1 MALASDTAGRATVT
15 TRIVSSSE
23 FEPIVV
29 GRYLLHRQI
38 ARGGMATIH
47 LAHLIG
53 DVGFSRIVAAKRL
66 HPELA
71 ENAEFVTMFLD
82 EARVASKVHHRNIVP
97 VLDLVTAAGEVVLV
111 QEYVRGAPLSRL
123 LQTAA
128 DASTYVPVPVAAS
141 IATQTLAALHAA
153 HDTSDEMGVAMRIV
167 HRDVSPQNIMVATD
181 GTARLLDF
189 GVAKA
194 AMAAHVTQ
202 KGTFKGKL
210 SYSAP
215 EHIRGSATHQ
225 SDIFS
230 LSVVLWELVTG
241 KRMHRSGMGMTKLIE
256 RIMAGGVPL
265 VTEELAD
272 QRPFIS
278 GYRWQ
283 QIEALAPIIAR
294 GLAPDPRDRWT
305 TASTMEEVIS
315 NAVPLASGTDTAEWL
330 ATAAR
335 EFLEER
341 ERMVAEEEA
350 RWRSRGRAISVS
362 MPADLAIPIARES
375 SGPVYAL
382 ELLPA
387 LRFVSWV
394 KHRVSPRVAVG
405 LGSSLLL
412 LLLLVLAWPHGH
424 AAPPRLPTDEPAV
437 VMPPAAAILPP
448 VIPTPEERCAPPPVV
463 THTVPPPRPP
473 QPAVKHVVR
482 ALKAAA
488 LVKPPPPTP
497 KAIQAPR
504 PPPPKP
510 PAVNC
515 NPPYYYD
522 GAKKV
527 FKPAC
532 V

>member
-1 MALASDTAGRATVT
+1 VE
-15 TRIVSSSE
+15 ISSE
-23 FEPIVV
+23 FDPLVV

-47 LAHLIG
+47 LAHLVG

-66 HPELA
+66 HTELA

-97 VLDLVTAAGEVVLV
+97 VLDLVTAAREVVLV

-128 DASTYVPVPVAAS
+128 DASTYVPLPIAAS

-153 HDTSDEMGVAMRIV
+153 HETTDEMGTPLRVV

-230 LSVVLWELVTG
+230 LSIVLWELVTG
-241 KRMHRSGMGMTKLIE
+241 RRLHRANLGMTKLIE
-256 RIMAGGVPL
+256 RIMAGQIPL
-265 VTEELAD
+265 VTEELAE
-272 QRPFIS
+272 QRALTS

-294 GLAPDPRDRWT
+294 GLAPEPRERWK
-305 TASTMEEVIS
+305 TASEMEEVIT
-315 NAVPLASGTDTAEWL
+315 NAVPIASGTDTAEWL
-330 ATAAR
+330 STAAR

-350 RWRSRGRAISVS
+350 RWRSRGRAISAGLPV
-362 MPADLAIPIARES
+362 DLAIPVAREA
-375 SGPVYAL
+375 SGPAHAIDFA
-382 ELLPA
+382 PA
-387 LRFVSWV
+387 QRFISWV
-394 KHRVSPRVAVG
+394 TRRLPRQIAIG
-405 LGSSLLL
+405 FGA
-412 LLLLVLAWPHGH
+412 LLVLLLAMVIAWPHGQP
-424 AAPPRLPTDEPAV
+424 AVPQPEAVPDDVAPPS
-437 VMPPAAAILPP
+437 AAIPP
-448 VIPTPEERCAPPPVV
+448 MPRLETPEERCAPPAV
-463 THTVPPPRPP
+463 THTVAPPRPIAATKRIVHVAKSAAPPRPP
-473 QPAVKHVVR
+473 
-482 ALKAAA
+482 
-488 LVKPPPPTP
+488 
-497 KAIQAPR
+497 APR
-504 PPPPKP
+504 PPPPPPVVKAAPKP

-515 NPPYYYD
+515 NPPYYFD
-522 GAKKV
+522 GTKKV